1 MAYRLIFVNFIE
13 QIRPKGPSPS
23 KIMRAHFLIGELSW
37 GLAIYFKKAP
47 NPLSDSKITFGLGL
61 IKCLHLGRNYLGLIK
76 YLYLGQHHLGLI
88 EYLYLG
94 LAALKIISSFRAMLI
109 GPI

>member
-37 GLAIYFKKAP
+37 GLAIVVGIYPSSYRVYLCKRVMLGVDEHNELIIF
-47 NPLSDSKITFGLGL
+47 STFLL
-61 IKCLHLGRNYLGLIK
+61 NILHV
-76 YLYLGQHHLGLI
+76 
-88 EYLYLG
+88 
-94 LAALKIISSFRAMLI
+94 
-109 GPI
+109 